1 MKMGRCRDA
10 NPATTQKEFD
20 EVDHTNNVI
29 VSASSLVSAFSGES
43 ETSPRPPASCK
54 AGKASISIETGRIT
68 LVGGGPGEGKTSFVH
83 QAAFDA
89 VLAGRANGLQT
100 WCVELTEL
108 DIWRKQIARL
118 SGVPVN
124 KIPRR
129 RQGFTGRVRRAYE
142 QLLDVADDIE
152 FLPDHL
158 NLRQIYE
165 RDYCGEI
172 LIIDYIQRLRIDG
185 MADGRARIDF
195 AMARLREMAS
205 DGRAVVIVSSLARGR
220 TGIDAFRESGELEYG
235 ADYAYVLQKL
245 SDSEV
250 MLTNVKNRWGAL
262 QDVRLSVDWPTMTF
276 RDAPSEPTAV
286 AADDDPQVW
295 RPSSKRGAK

>member
-1 MKMGRCRDA
+1 VG
-10 NPATTQKEFD
+10 NGYE
-20 EVDHTNNVI
+20 
-29 VSASSLVSAFSGES
+29 SLKSAFSGDAEA
-43 ETSPRPPASCK
+43 SPRLSTTSANI
-54 AGKASISIETGRIT
+54 GGIASIPIEPGRIT
-68 LVGGGPGEGKTSFVH
+68 LFGGGPGEGKTSFVH
-83 QAAFDA
+83 QLAFDA
-89 VLAGRANGLQT
+89 VLAGADGFQT
-100 WCVELTEL
+100 WCVELTEI
-108 DIWRKQIARL
+108 DIWRKQLARL
-118 SGVPVN
+118 SGVPVY

-129 RQGFTGRVRRAYE
+129 RKDFTGRIRRAYE

-158 NLRQIYE
+158 DLRQIYE
-165 RDYCGEI
+165 RDYRGEI
-172 LIIDYIQRLRIDG
+172 LIIDYIQRLRVDG

-195 AMARLREMAS
+195 AMARLREIAS

-245 SDSEV
+245 SDNDV

-276 RDAPSEPTAV
+276 RDAPSESNVV
-286 AADDDPQVW
+286 ADGDGPQVW
-295 RPSSKRGAK
+295 RPSSKRGTK